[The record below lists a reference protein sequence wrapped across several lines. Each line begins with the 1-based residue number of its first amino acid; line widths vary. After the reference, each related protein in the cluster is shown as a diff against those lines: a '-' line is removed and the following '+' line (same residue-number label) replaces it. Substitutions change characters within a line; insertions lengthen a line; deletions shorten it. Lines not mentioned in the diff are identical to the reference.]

1 MLGTGVVINMDDVLK
16 DLTNITTINGDDIK
30 DILMSDREDD
40 YVWEWRERIKEEIQT
55 RILTGVITPIS
66 VLSWCVRGIGWDT
79 LADDVPFY

>member
-1 MLGTGVVINMDDVLK
+1 MLGTGVVINMDNVLK

-55 RILTGVITPIS
+55 RILTGRVTPIS
-66 VLSWCVRGIGWDT
+66 VLSWCIRGVGWET
-79 LADDVPFY
+79 LQDNVPF

>member
-1 MLGTGVVINMDDVLK
+1 MVINMDDVLK